1 MIQMHETII
10 ILDFGS
16 QYTQLIA
23 RRVRELN
30 VYCEIYPFHNIP
42 EFNLNIKGVILSGS
56 PYSVNQSGAPVVDL
70 SDFRGEIPILGICYG
85 AQYISKISGG
95 KVDVCETREYGR
107 ANLQY
112 IDTKNPLLHGLS
124 PNTQVW
130 MSHGDT
136 ILDIPDNFEI
146 IASTADV
153 KVAGFEVRNEKIWG
167 IQFHPE
173 VFHTMEG
180 TTLLKNFVVDICGCT
195 QDWTPKSFIEESIE
209 HLKQL
214 IGNDEVILGLSGGV
228 DSTVAAVLLSKAI
241 GNHLHCLFID
251 NGLLR
256 KDEFRNVLA
265 SYQRMQLNVKAID
278 ASEQFLEALKGVSEP
293 EAKRKTIGRIFIETF
308 DKEASKLEGIK
319 WLGQGTIYPDVIESV
334 SVNGPSATIK
344 SHHNVGGLPATMH
357 LKIVE
362 PLKSLFKDEVRR
374 VGKELGI
381 GKEFLSRH
389 PFPGPGLGIRVI
401 GEITRE
407 SLDILREADAIFIE
421 ALKQAGLYDT
431 VWQAFVVLL
440 PVKAVGVMGDERTY
454 ENVLAIRSVQ
464 STDGMTADWSRLP
477 YDFLA
482 QVSSNLINHV
492 KGINRV
498 VYDISSKPP
507 ATIEWE

>member
-1 MIQMHETII
+1 MHETII

-136 ILDIPDNFEI
+136 ILYIPDNFEI

-256 KDEFRNVLA
+256 
-265 SYQRMQLNVKAID
+265 
-278 ASEQFLEALKGVSEP
+278 
-293 EAKRKTIGRIFIETF
+293 
-308 DKEASKLEGIK
+308 
-319 WLGQGTIYPDVIESV
+319 
-334 SVNGPSATIK
+334 
-344 SHHNVGGLPATMH
+344 
-357 LKIVE
+357 
-362 PLKSLFKDEVRR
+362 
-374 VGKELGI
+374 
-381 GKEFLSRH
+381 
-389 PFPGPGLGIRVI
+389 
-401 GEITRE
+401 
-407 SLDILREADAIFIE
+407 
-421 ALKQAGLYDT
+421 
-431 VWQAFVVLL
+431 
-440 PVKAVGVMGDERTY
+440 
-454 ENVLAIRSVQ
+454 
-464 STDGMTADWSRLP
+464 
-477 YDFLA
+477 
-482 QVSSNLINHV
+482 
-492 KGINRV
+492 
-498 VYDISSKPP
+498 
-507 ATIEWE
+507 